1 MERDGRATY
10 TVGYAALGRR
20 LAQEYPPG
28 YYGEMTTRE
37 ITVENLNETITGN
50 DVVLLD
56 FWAAWCGPCRAFGP
70 VFERASEANPDIV
83 FGKIDTEAQRELAAG
98 FRISS
103 IPTLMAFR
111 EGVLVFAQPGALNAS
126 QLGSVLEGV
135 KDLDMDAVRAQL
147 AEQQLSA
154 AQTSR

>member
-1 MERDGRATY
+1 MERDGRAKY
-10 TVGYAALGRR
+10 LMGSSAPVRS
-20 LAQEYPPG
+20 LAQKYPWG
-28 YYGEMTTRE
+28 YSEEMTTRE

-147 AEQQLSA
+147 AEQQRSA

>member
-1 MERDGRATY
+1 VSGLAQKY
-10 TVGYAALGRR
+10 PVGYSDRMA
-20 LAQEYPPG
+20 
-28 YYGEMTTRE
+28 TRE

-126 QLGSVLEGV
+126 QLGAVLEGV

>member
-1 MERDGRATY
+1 MERDGRAKY
-10 TVGYAALGRR
+10 PMGSSAPVRS
-20 LAQEYPPG
+20 LAQKYPGG
-28 YYGEMTTRE
+28 YSEEMTTRE

-147 AEQQLSA
+147 AEQQVSA
-154 AQTSR
+154 AQAGR